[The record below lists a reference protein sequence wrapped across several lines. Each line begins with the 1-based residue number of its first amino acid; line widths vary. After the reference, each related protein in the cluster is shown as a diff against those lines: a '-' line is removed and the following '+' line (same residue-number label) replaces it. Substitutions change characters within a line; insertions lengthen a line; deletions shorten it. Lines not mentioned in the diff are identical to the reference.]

1 MVKSSRVLALL
12 LLLALVVTA
21 TAPVCVAGPK
31 PKQFEG
37 GSEGNL
43 WIETRG
49 NKLGVL
55 LVRKN
60 GALLASIAVN
70 KAKWQKLVDTWH
82 NAEAVH
88 DTGVWRVVGILKM
101 GDIRL
106 EVEAGASVKLT
117 FIDDRL
123 SHTFTIDRED
133 YEAFGQALE
142 NVLNHLE

>member
-1 MVKSSRVLALL
+1 MVKSSFAVLIFLALSV
-12 LLLALVVTA
+12 ATTVV
-21 TAPVCVAGPK
+21 CMAGPK
-31 PKQFEG
+31 AVQIQG

-60 GALLASIAVN
+60 GALVASFAVN
-70 KAKWQKLVDTWH
+70 KARWQKLVDTWH

-88 DTGVWRVVGILKM
+88 DTGVWRVIGILKM
-101 GDIRL
+101 GDVRL
-106 EVEAGASVKLT
+106 EIEAGASVKLT

-133 YEAFGQALE
+133 YDKFGQALD